1 MVQVSEIETR
11 NKGKKIKIVFD
22 DGTKYLLDLSLYED
36 RPLRVGDSVDPEE
49 YANWILLHQYKPAL
63 NRAVSMLAMRA
74 CSKGE
79 IRGKLHRVGYSD
91 QTIEMVLLKLEKN
104 NLLNDQEFASA
115 WAAYRSGKR
124 YGPGKIRQELRTKG
138 IASEDTDI
146 VLNHIPE
153 EILFENAVS
162 LARKS
167 LRNTKETEDPRKIRQ
182 RVTAMLVRRGFSW
195 DLSRQAFELAFQ
207 ETDHDID

>member
-1 MVQVSEIETR
+1 MVLVTDVEKLR
-11 NKGKKIKIVFD
+11 GGKVLVKLDNGSVYQLLRSA
-22 DGTKYLLDLSLYED
+22 YLE
-36 RPLRVGDSVDPEE
+36 RPLSPGDEIDADE
-49 YANWILLHQYKPAL
+49 YERWVLLHQYRSAL
-63 NRAVSMLAMRA
+63 DKAVAMLAARI

-79 IRGKLHRVGYSD
+79 IRGKLHHVGYSD

-146 VLNHIPE
+146 VLNQIPE

-167 LRNTKETEDPRKIRQ
+167 LRSTKETEDPRKIRQ
-182 RVTAMLVRRGFSW
+182 RVTAMLVRRGYSW

>member
-79 IRGKLHRVGYSD
+79 IRNRLERAGYASG
-91 QTIEMVLLKLEKN
+91 TVEMVLYKLEKN
-104 NLLNDQEFASA
+104 NLINDQDFAEQWSR
-115 WAAYRSGKR
+115 YRSGQKYGAKR
-124 YGPGKIRQELRTKG
+124 IYQELRSKG
-138 IASEDTDI
+138 VSDEEAEAAIEA
-146 VLNHIPE
+146 IPE
-153 EILFENAVS
+153 EASAENAVY
-162 LARKS
+162 LARKA
-167 LRNTKETEDPRKIRQ
+167 LRRAKPGEEPGKTRQ
-182 RVTAMLVRRGFSW
+182 RMLGALLRRGFSW
-195 DLSRQAFELAFQ
+195 DQARSAVESVLSED
-207 ETDHDID
+207 E